1 MKQKTAS
8 TRMLKVQ
15 DRPMRALLSR
25 VVLTLLGLCMF
36 SGTAVAQNYYYVQP
50 EMNGWQVGIEAARIR
65 QQREQAQA
73 ELQLERE
80 RLELQRQMLEL
91 QHEQLEQMH
100 ESARQP
106 VPVAEPVRPMPDD
119 LACYMDG
126 PKSDRCYTGESAT
139 AEPQVS
145 VDEPVHITE
154 PTDADRANDRVT
166 AVNVM
171 DGSAERVETPAW
183 ATLKTK
189 PNGGK

>member
-1 MKQKTAS
+1 MEQKNVSTRALS
-8 TRMLKVQ
+8 TRMLKAQ
-15 DRPMRALLSR
+15 DRSTRGLLSR

-91 QHEQLEQMH
+91 QR
-100 ESARQP
+100 ESLRQP
-106 VPVAEPVRPMPDD
+106 SPVVEPAQTPPDD
-119 LACYMDG
+119 LACYMAG
-126 PKSDRCYTGESAT
+126 PHPDYCTSGQSAT
-139 AEPQVS
+139 AVPQVS
-145 VDEPVHITE
+145 VDEPPTHITE

-171 DGSAERVETPAW
+171 DGSAERIETPAW

-189 PNGGK
+189 PGGGK